1 MFIEEL
7 QQGQKITMKAK
18 IGSEVVE
25 FEITV
30 QDTLPKKHTILTDVV
45 MKNDKVI
52 SFQAK
57 NLIVDLL
64 VSLSDSAPL
73 VFKNVKVVLSKDKDG
88 RFLYAIS
95 TIAEAKVLNR
105 RENYRVFIGKEII
118 VRGGSNHTAYEAV
131 LKDISST
138 GFAITINNNV
148 AEFNDKQILHTVLND
163 RIEEVGQN
171 YSFHLYGIIVR
182 KEEVENDLVV
192 YGCKLKTYVPGLNNY
207 LMVKERMRLA
217 RMSGQSKN

>member
-95 TIAEAKVLNR
+95 TIAEAKV
-105 RENYRVFIGKEII
+105 
-118 VRGGSNHTAYEAV
+118 
-131 LKDISST
+131 
-138 GFAITINNNV
+138 
-148 AEFNDKQILHTVLND
+148 
-163 RIEEVGQN
+163 
-171 YSFHLYGIIVR
+171 
-182 KEEVENDLVV
+182 
-192 YGCKLKTYVPGLNNY
+192 
-207 LMVKERMRLA
+207 
-217 RMSGQSKN
+217 